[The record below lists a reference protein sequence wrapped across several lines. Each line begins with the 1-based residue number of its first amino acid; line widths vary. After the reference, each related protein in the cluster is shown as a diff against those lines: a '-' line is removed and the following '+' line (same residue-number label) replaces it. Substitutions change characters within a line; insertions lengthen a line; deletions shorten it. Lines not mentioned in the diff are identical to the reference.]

1 MTLPARSLAN
11 DALADDALANDARAV
26 LDFWFGPPED
36 PGYRTTRRQWFAK
49 DDAFDA
55 SIAQRFGRL
64 IDQALAGGIDEG
76 LSPPAQALPLLAK
89 IIVLDQ
95 FTRNSFRGS
104 ARAFAGDAMAL
115 QTAQMLVDSGADCGL
130 TGVQRQFAY
139 LPFEHAEDLAQQRR
153 AVALFSQ
160 LECDEPALKDLSLWA
175 QRHMDIVAR
184 FGRFPHRNAALGR
197 ASTADELAFLLT
209 PGSAF

>member
-1 MTLPARSLAN
+1 MTLS
-11 DALADDALANDARAV
+11 ADDTRAV
-26 LDFWFGPPED
+26 LDFWFGAPDD
-36 PGYRTTRRQWFAK
+36 PGYTATRRQWFAK

-55 SIAQRFGRL
+55 SIAQRFGPL
-64 IDQALAGGIDEG
+64 IEQALTSGMDDG
-76 LSPPAQALPLLAK
+76 LSQPPQALTGLAK

-104 ARAFAGDAMAL
+104 ARAFAGDAFAL
-115 QTAQMLVDSGADCGL
+115 RGAQMLVNSGADRSL
-130 TGVQRQFAY
+130 SGVQRQFAY

-160 LECDEPALKDLSLWA
+160 LERDEPALKDLALWA

-197 ASTADELAFLLT
+197 ASSADELAFLQT